1 MRPTTRRATWTAL
14 FLLTSALA
22 APALAG
28 ECHAVHAEI
37 DLGAGT
43 IAGNFGLVGTVAFAS
58 DGTGTA
64 PPTAPP
70 AASVFS
76 GILTITTARGDLV
89 LRETG
94 MFSSRSGS
102 PRGAV
107 LASWGDF
114 ESGTGRYAGITGGDL
129 FFVGTNAG
137 GSLQLDVTGELC
149 GD

>member
-1 MRPTTRRATWTAL
+1 MRSTTRRATCIALLLLTTAL
-14 FLLTSALA
+14 
-22 APALAG
+22 APPARAG

-43 IAGNFGLVGTVAFAS
+43 IAGNFGLVGSVAFAQDS
-58 DGTGTA
+58 TATPPATA
-64 PPTAPP
+64 PPVS
-70 AASVFS
+70 SVFS
-76 GILTITTARGDLV
+76 GILTITTAKGGLV

-114 ESGTGRYAGITGGDL
+114 ESGTGRFAGITGGDL
-129 FFVGTNAG
+129 FFVGTNTG
-137 GSLQLDVTGELC
+137 GGLHLDVTGELC